1 MFFFSFCDVNK
12 CFPKYVLFDFYLSF
26 FHIQGYIH
34 RILADTENG
43 EIKLDQDVYSSMI
56 NLQNRTTEVVE
67 RMLPFL
73 WKQDPLFYPV
83 LNSSWTYFKPYKFLE
98 PQDVVERQKIKP
110 GDEEKY
116 SNCVGEIVGS
126 KESSME
132 PCTIS
137 DDCWGIMKSKGTP
150 NKVLYYQALFF
161 LLGEASGTMFSFIAP
176 SERNPLH
183 PSISM
188 GILHIVLYTFPK
200 VLTRRICVINDQ
212 ELL

>member
-1 MFFFSFCDVNK
+1 
-12 CFPKYVLFDFYLSF
+12 
-26 FHIQGYIH
+26 
-34 RILADTENG
+34 
-43 EIKLDQDVYSSMI
+43 MI
-56 NLQNRTTEVVE
+56 NLLNRTTEVVE

-73 WKQDPLFYPV
+73 WKQDPLFYPM

-98 PQDVVERQKIKP
+98 PQDVVERQKIKS

-137 DDCWGIMKSKGTP
+137 DDCWGIMKSKGAH

-161 LLGEASGTMFSFIAP
+161 LLGEASGTYI
-176 SERNPLH
+176 
-183 PSISM
+183 
-188 GILHIVLYTFPK
+188 
-200 VLTRRICVINDQ
+200 ICVFFHST
-212 ELL
+212 L

>member
-1 MFFFSFCDVNK
+1 MGNFTVYSQGLFFFFPFVMLTNVFQNMFC
-12 CFPKYVLFDFYLSF
+12 LTLSF
-26 FHIQGYIH
+26 IFHIQGYIH

-43 EIKLDQDVYSSMI
+43 EIKLNQDVYSSMI
-56 NLQNRTTEVVE
+56 NLLNRMTEVVE
-67 RMLPFL
+67 RILPFL
-73 WKQDPLFYPV
+73 RKQDPLFYPM

-98 PQDVVERQKIKP
+98 PQDLVERQKIKS

-137 DDCWGIMKSKGTP
+137 DDCWGIMKSKGAP

-161 LLGEASGTMFSFIAP
+161 LLGEASGTYIIYVFFHST
-176 SERNPLH
+176 L
-183 PSISM
+183 
-188 GILHIVLYTFPK
+188 
-200 VLTRRICVINDQ
+200 
-212 ELL
+212 

>member
-1 MFFFSFCDVNK
+1 MFSK
-12 CFPKYVLFDFYLSF
+12 ICFAWLLSF
-26 FHIQGYIH
+26 IFHNQGYIH

-43 EIKLDQDVYSSMI
+43 EIKLNQDVYSSMI
-56 NLQNRTTEVVE
+56 NLLNRTTEVVE

-73 WKQDPLFYPV
+73 WKQDPLFYPM

-98 PQDVVERQKIKP
+98 PQDVVERQKIKS

-137 DDCWGIMKSKGTP
+137 DDCWGIMKSKGAP

-161 LLGEASGTMFSFIAP
+161 LLGEASGTYIIYVFFHSTL
-176 SERNPLH
+176 R
-183 PSISM
+183 
-188 GILHIVLYTFPK
+188 T
-200 VLTRRICVINDQ
+200 
-212 ELL
+212 